1 MKKEILKYLGIGF
14 GALIIL
20 AFAIYFTFTGSG
32 NTKSPRTNK
41 GEETAEVSSDD
52 IITVDEMPEVGDAVE
67 VKDVILD
74 DASITYDEYTFYD
87 DVTSSNYQIYIFHNN
102 LGFDIDIYV
111 DIDFKKGDEISRNSI
126 YVNNFAAK
134 SDTCIWTVPN
144 EFDTAEVSFSAKRV
158 EKNMCTITDGLDL
171 KLNDNGNGIVAT
183 VTNNSGYDAYY
194 VDACVL
200 FMNNGE
206 IVRFQPVSLYS
217 QRDFI
222 PHGESEEFSVEAYGH
237 EYNDVKIY
245 FSGYGAL

>member
-20 AFAIYFTFTGSG
+20 AFAIYFMFAGSG
-32 NTKSPRTNK
+32 GSNISREQKQET
-41 GEETAEVSSDD
+41 TAEVSEDD
-52 IITVDEMPEVGDAVE
+52 IITVDEMPVVGDEVE
-67 VKDVILD
+67 VKEVELEND
-74 DASITYDEYTFYD
+74 SITYDEYSFYD
-87 DVTSSNYQIYIFHNN
+87 DITSTNYQIYIFHNN
-102 LGFDIDIYV
+102 LDFDIDIYV
-111 DIDFKKGDEISRNSI
+111 DIDFKKGNETTKNSI
-126 YVNNFAAK
+126 YLNNFAAK
-134 SDTCIWTVPN
+134 SDTCIWTVAP
-144 EFDTAEVSFSAKRV
+144 EFDTADVSFSAKRV

-171 KLNDNGNGIVAT
+171 KLNDNGNGITAT

-200 FMNNGE
+200 FTLNGE

-217 QRDFI
+217 QRDAI

>member
-20 AFAIYFTFTGSG
+20 AFAIYFTFAGSG
-32 NTKSPRTNK
+32 GKKTPKPSK
-41 GEETAEVSSDD
+41 GEEMAEVAEED
-52 IITVDEMPEVGDAVE
+52 IITVDEMPEVGDEVE
-67 VKDVILD
+67 VKDVVIED
-74 DASITYDEYTFYD
+74 DSITYDSYSFYD
-87 DVTSSNYQIYIFHNN
+87 DVTSSNYQIYVFHNN

-111 DIDFKKGDEISRNSI
+111 DIDFTKGDEVHRNSI

-134 SDTCIWTVPN
+134 SDTCIWTM
-144 EFDTAEVSFSAKRV
+144 AEEYDSVDVSFSAKRV

-200 FMNNGE
+200 FTYNGE

-222 PHGESEEFSVEAYGH
+222 PHGESEEFSVDAYGH